1 MVTRR
6 RRLFLLHGETPMSS
20 PTSARESGAE
30 QEKEKA
36 PAGNGGANAVVGP
49 AREHSQTLFILI
61 FKGRPE
67 DTPAA
72 RITDL
77 YVVANDDS
85 NTNSTFRLDG
95 QPGKYRAGE
104 LWNLA
109 APRLR
114 PDYRSQIH
122 VATLPTASAVDT
134 TLHDTIKGVVVN
146 NEDPSWG
153 CQHWVG
159 DVVTT
164 LQELGMISEDEGDRA
179 IDAMM
184 NIILGAPR

>member
-1 MVTRR
+1 M
-6 RRLFLLHGETPMSS
+6 HGETPMSS
-20 PTSARESGAE
+20 PTSAGEPGAE
-30 QEKEKA
+30 QGKETK
-36 PAGNGGANAVVGP
+36 PAGNGGANAVAGS
-49 AREHSQTLFILI
+49 ARGHSQTLSILI

-77 YVVANDDS
+77 YVAANDDS

-134 TLHDTIKGVVVN
+134 TLHDTIKGVLVN

-184 NIILGAPR
+184 NIILAAPR

>member
-1 MVTRR
+1 
-6 RRLFLLHGETPMSS
+6 MSS
-20 PTSARESGAE
+20 PASAREPGAE
-30 QEKEKA
+30 QGKEA
-36 PAGNGGANAVVGP
+36 TPAGNGGANAVAGP
-49 AREHSQTLFILI
+49 ARGHSQTLSILI

-77 YVVANDDS
+77 YVAANDDS

-122 VATLPTASAVDT
+122 VATLSTASAVDT

-164 LQELGMISEDEGDRA
+164 LHELGMISEDEGDRA

-184 NIILGAPR
+184 NIILSAPR